1 MTIKSIGEIM
11 KNAEIISKM
20 TLEEKASLMSGK
32 DFWQTQDIEKY
43 GIKSMFLADGPHGI
57 RRQAAAADHLG
68 LNPSLKATCFP
79 TSATMANSWN
89 VEFCEQMAQHLGK
102 EAVWQRVNILL
113 GPGINIKRNPLCG
126 RNFEYFSEDPYLAGK
141 MAAAYVRG
149 IQSNG
154 VSACVKHFAAN
165 NQEYCRMVTDSIVDE
180 RALRE
185 IYLQPFEMAVKE
197 GKVKTVMS
205 AYNKLNGT
213 YTNEHIEL
221 LRQILRE
228 EWGFDGIVVTDWGG
242 ADDRVKGLIAGN
254 DLEMPTTAGETDK
267 EIIAAIQE
275 GKLDEKTLDEAVDR
289 LLTLINQTNQ
299 ALSKI
304 ADLELDEQAHHEMA
318 RRACEEAIVLLK
330 NDNNA
335 LPLKS
340 KEKIAII
347 GDFAQNPRYQGAGS
361 SIVNPTKLENTLEN
375 INNYDLDFIG
385 FEKGFNR
392 YGKKSK
398 RLIKK
403 AMRLAQK
410 ADTIL
415 LYLGLDEV
423 TETEGMDRADM
434 RLPQNQIELLN
445 SLNELGKKIVII
457 LSCGSAIE
465 MDFTDQADAVLH
477 SYLGGQAGARAVL
490 NVLVGKVN
498 PSGKLSESYPYK
510 YEDCAS
516 AKYFPGKEMTAE
528 YKESIYVGYRY
539 YDTAGVEVKYPFGY
553 GLSYTTFEYSDLKIG
568 DNGVKFKISN
578 TGKYDGAEVAQLYV
592 GLENSKIFRPKK
604 ELKGFCKVF
613 LKAGETKTVEIP
625 FDDKTFR
632 FYNIAKK
639 QWEIEEGDYAIYI
652 GASSKDIRLQGVL
665 SVEGVS
671 ADGIY
676 DKAMLPSYF
685 ACDVKDVSESE
696 FEQLLGRKLPEP
708 HYKFYKKNRIQV
720 DIYTT
725 VSQLKYARGWTGR
738 LFSGAISFAIKFLTA
753 IGKKSQANVL
763 IMGIYYNPLRAISR
777 LSGGLISWGQLQGM
791 IVMFNGKFFKGLSMF
806 LKEGRKKKKERKL
819 QK

>member
-1 MTIKSIGEIM
+1 
-11 KNAEIISKM
+11 
-20 TLEEKASLMSGK
+20 
-32 DFWQTQDIEKY
+32 
-43 GIKSMFLADGPHGI
+43 
-57 RRQAAAADHLG
+57 DHLG

-205 AYNKLNGT
+205 SYNKLNGT

-275 GKLDEKTLDEAVDR
+275 GKLDEKILDEAVDR

-676 DKAMLPSYF
+676 DKAKLSSYF

-819 QK
+819 QKKNKK

>member
-1 MTIKSIGEIM
+1 
-11 KNAEIISKM
+11 
-20 TLEEKASLMSGK
+20 
-32 DFWQTQDIEKY
+32 
-43 GIKSMFLADGPHGI
+43 
-57 RRQAAAADHLG
+57 
-68 LNPSLKATCFP
+68 
-79 TSATMANSWN
+79 
-89 VEFCEQMAQHLGK
+89 MAQHLGK
-102 EAVWQRVNILL
+102 EAVWQRVNVLL

-141 MAAAYVRG
+141 MAAVYVRG

-165 NQEYCRMVTDSIVDE
+165 NQEHRRMVVDSVVDE

-205 AYNKLNGT
+205 AYNKINGT
-213 YTNEHIEL
+213 YANESMHVL
-221 LRQILRE
+221 YDILRK
-228 EWGFDGIVVTDWGG
+228 EWGFDGVVVTDWGG
-242 ADDRVKGLIAGN
+242 ADDRVNGLKAGN
-254 DLEMPTTAGETDK
+254 DLEMPTTNGETDREIVAAVK
-267 EIIAAIQE
+267 E
-275 GKLDEKTLDEAVDR
+275 GRLDEKVLDEAVDR
-289 LLTLINQTNQ
+289 LLTLIFETN
-299 ALSKI
+299 AT
-304 ADLELDEQAHHEMA
+304 LEKAGDIVFDEEAHHEMA

-330 NDNNA
+330 NENNA

-340 KEKIAII
+340 QEKVAII

-375 INNYDLDFIG
+375 INKYDLDFIG

-445 SLNELGKKIVII
+445 SLSELGKKIVII

-465 MDFTDQADAVLH
+465 MNFTDQADAALH

-498 PSGKLSESYPYK
+498 PSGKLSESHPYR

-528 YKESIYVGYRY
+528 YRESVYVGYRY

-553 GLSYTTFEYSDLKIG
+553 GLSYTTFEYSDLKIS

-578 TGKYDGAEVAQLYV
+578 TGKYDGAEVAQLYI

-604 ELKGFCKVF
+604 ELKGFYKVF
-613 LKAGETKTVEIP
+613 LKAGETKTVEIA

-632 FYNIAKK
+632 FYNAVKK
-639 QWEIEEGDYAIYI
+639 QWEIEKGDYTIFI

-696 FEQLLGRKLPEP
+696 FEQLLGRALPNP
-708 HYKFYKKNRIQV
+708 HFEFYKKNRIEV

-738 LFSGAISFAIKFLTA
+738 LFSGAINFAIKLLRA
-753 IGKKSQANVL
+753 IGKKSAANVL
-763 IMGIYYNPLRAISR
+763 IMGVFYNPLRAISR

-819 QK
+819 QKKRSKN